1 MKKKHLIATILS
13 SAMVFAPLGESIV
26 HEGENV
32 NSYTTSKVEEE
43 NEKEKRRANEKEEK
57 DEKEVKKEKEYHS
70 HFDVFF
76 VNYDG
81 KVLYHQIVPV
91 GEDASYHGPK
101 PHRDSTADEDF
112 FFDGWD
118 KTLKNIQ
125 CDTTFTAQY
134 RSFKRKK

>member
-1 MKKKHLIATILS
+1 
-13 SAMVFAPLGESIV
+13 MVFAPLGESIV
-26 HEGENV
+26 HEGESANAFA
-32 NSYTTSKVEEE
+32 TEEVEEKE
-43 NEKEKRRANEKEEK
+43 KERRRNNEKEKGEEKEI
-57 DEKEVKKEKEYHS
+57 KKEKEYHS

-101 PHRDSTADEDF
+101 PHRDSTEEEDF

-118 KTLKNIQ
+118 KPLENIQ
-125 CDTTFTAQY
+125 CDTVFTAQY
-134 RSFKRKK
+134 RSVKKKK